1 MPAPTRIARLVA
13 FAAALVFAAFVVAK
27 GVPTLRHDWSW
38 PIDRTA
44 IGSFLDESVQGWLS
58 TGFGTPNP
66 HPTTYLIGPPTA
78 AVMWIVGPLAAL
90 ALFAGLT
97 GYVCAA
103 CAMRA
108 ALRWNA
114 ALPAALGIGLF
125 AVFNPWVYNEVVAG
139 HLVMV
144 LAYGAVLGM
153 ITEMTRGMHASTLR
167 LTLWIAL
174 IQAQLQLFILAM
186 LALVVFAAVT
196 KKWQPPLAGIFFALP
211 SIIGLVAERG
221 ALLQIPYG
229 VTWQTNQS
237 LQPVALLGLG
247 GYFPGYADRL
257 GVAASAAVWIMLALA
272 LVGAIAG
279 RRPRVAGWAVFA
291 AVVLYVTALGVYGP
305 LAGAYEWIVRNV
317 PESGVFR
324 ELYDL
329 AGCIAAV
336 IVVLASLAVARVW
349 QLGYLALAAGIALPI
364 TWLVRP
370 PSDLWVGAGAYPHP
384 DVRAAAFERVAF
396 TPAFQPLRLSNG
408 AGGGADPNVHLY
420 PGPVAPLNQY
430 FPTYPVDMALAR
442 YEQSGETEDLRALG
456 VAAIV
461 SRPWLVSVTRGE
473 IGLAARS
480 LQVRAPRVS
489 PQAVRD
495 LNRPTPLI
503 SLCAASRV
511 VTLSARLGACDL
523 FFGDVPGY
531 ASVRP
536 IVAAGDSID
545 PRSAWIDA
553 RLVFA
558 KVPDL
563 AQAFGGAVTQSRLPY
578 RVDSPAWLLVYV
590 SGTLRAA
597 DGRALFESN
606 GAFTWL
612 PIPASVTAV
621 ICEGLCALIAQTPSL
636 PNRPPAP
643 PARIHA
649 ATFARFASWFYVVTT
664 ANESGELLRL
674 DERYDPAWT
683 AIAALRILPHVRV
696 DTSVNG
702 WFLTSGASRVIL
714 LQVTAFVQ
722 LIAEV
727 LGVLYALYLLKAL
740 VREPTKR
747 G

>member
-1 MPAPTRIARLVA
+1 MPAATRIARLVA

-44 IGSFLDESVQGWLS
+44 IGSFLDESVLGWLS

-66 HPTTYLIGPPTA
+66 HPTTYLIGPPIA
-78 AVMWIVGPLAAL
+78 ASMWIVGPLAAL
-90 ALFAGLT
+90 ALFAALT
-97 GYVCAA
+97 GYVCVA

-114 ALPAALGIGLF
+114 TLPAALGIGLF

-144 LAYGAVLGM
+144 LAYGAVLGL
-153 ITEMTRGMHASTLR
+153 ITEMTRGTYASTLR

-174 IQAQLQLFILAM
+174 IQAQLQLFIVAMFALA
-186 LALVVFAAVT
+186 VFALAT
-196 KKWQPPLAGIFFALP
+196 KKWQPLLAGTFFALP

-221 ALLQIPYG
+221 ALLQTPYG

-257 GVAASAAVWIMLALA
+257 GVAASAAVWAMLALA
-272 LVGAIAG
+272 LVGAALG
-279 RRPRVAGWAVFA
+279 RRPRVAGWAIFA
-291 AVVLYVTALGVYGP
+291 AVVLYGAALGVYGP
-305 LAGAYEWIVRNV
+305 FAAAYEWIVRNV

-329 AGCIAAV
+329 AGPFTAV
-336 IVVLASLAVARVW
+336 IVVLASAAVARVW
-349 QLGYLALAAGIALPI
+349 QLGYLALAAGIALPV
-364 TWLVRP
+364 TWLMQP
-370 PSDLWVGAGAYPHP
+370 PSELWVGAGAYPHL
-384 DVRAAAFERVAF
+384 DVNAPAFSRVAF
-396 TPAFQPLRLSNG
+396 SPAFQPLRLRNG

-456 VAAIV
+456 VAEIV
-461 SRPWLVSVTRGE
+461 DRPWLVSVTRGE

-480 LQVRAPRVS
+480 LQVRAARAS
-489 PQAVRD
+489 PQGVRD
-495 LNRPTPLI
+495 LDESTPLI
-503 SLCAASRV
+503 SQCTASRV
-511 VTLSARLGACDL
+511 VTLSERLDACDL
-523 FFGDVPGY
+523 FFGDLPGSV
-531 ASVRP
+531 SVRP
-536 IVAAGDSID
+536 IVAGSESID

-563 AQAFGGAVTQSRLPY
+563 AQAFGGAMTQSRIPY
-578 RVDSPAWLLVYV
+578 HIDSPTWLLVYV
-590 SGTLRAA
+590 RGALRAA
-597 DGRALFESN
+597 DGRALFVST

-612 PIPASVTAV
+612 SIPGSVTAV
-621 ICEGLCALIAQTPSL
+621 VCDGLCALIAQTPSL

-643 PARIHA
+643 PARVHA
-649 ATFARFASWFYVVTT
+649 AAFTRFASWLYVVRTV
-664 ANESGELLRL
+664 NESGQVLRL
-674 DERYDPAWT
+674 DERYDPAWI
-683 AIAALRILPHVRV
+683 AIAALHVLPHVRV
-696 DTSVNG
+696 DASVNG
-702 WFLTSGASRVIL
+702 WFLAGGASRVIL
-714 LQVTAFVQ
+714 LQGTAFLQ
-722 LIAEV
+722 LIAEM

-747 G
+747 A